1 MSETHVVKVFIG
13 NNGLR
18 GPHFVDVP
26 WDTAQSIAKTLME
39 RGLAYL
45 FEPLPDGFHRIYVKP
60 EASSVL
66 QEICNQLSQSPS
78 EGE

>member
-1 MSETHVVKVFIG
+1 MSVVKVFIG
-13 NNGLR
+13 NVGLR

-26 WDTAQSIAKTLME
+26 WDTAQSIAKKLME

-60 EASSVL
+60 ESSHVL
-66 QEICNQLSQSPS
+66 QDICNQLSRSPS